1 MLIKE
6 MKAIEEFL
14 DIYGDSVGVLL
25 KATFKRARLARE
37 GGIKQDI
44 SFNELERLLKER
56 REGLYER

>member
-1 MLIKE
+1 

-44 SFNELERLLKER
+44 SFTELERLLDEI
-56 REGLYER
+56 REGLYD